1 MSHASELIRK
11 CCSNARNLAKVAKS
25 PWQQL
30 HRERER
36 KRERERERE
45 RDGRY
50 MAKAPQKAWKVTEQL
65 FREFCE
71 KDVPS

>member
-1 MSHASELIRK
+1 MNNGVGIRTTMSHASELIRK

-45 RDGRY
+45 R
-50 MAKAPQKAWKVTEQL
+50 WKVYGKSSTKGLEGY
-65 FREFCE
+65 RTI
-71 KDVPS
+71 V